1 MKVAKD
7 LFSKQSSTYKKY
19 RPTYPEELY
28 NIILEH
34 TSGRNTCWD
43 VGCGNGQVA
52 AQLAEHFDQV
62 DATDLSENQLAHA
75 VRKSNIHYAVG
86 RAEKTNF
93 PDHSF
98 DLITVGQAIHWF
110 DHDAFN
116 QEVKRVLKSGG
127 TFAIWCYELSRVS
140 NEIDAVIW
148 DFYTDKIGTYWAPE
162 RRFIDEHYA
171 TIPFPFDEVNMGNT
185 PVLMHVNWTLDIM
198 EGYLNSWSSV
208 QKYIK
213 ENGNN
218 PVDEVAE
225 KLAPLWKGSLEVVFP
240 LYLRIGK
247 V

>member
-7 LFSKQSSTYKKY
+7 LFSKQSSTYKRY
-19 RPTYPEELY
+19 RPTYPEKLY
-28 NIILEH
+28 DLILGE
-34 TSGRNTCWD
+34 TSDRNLCWD

-52 AQLAEHFDQV
+52 AQLATHFDQV
-62 DATDLSENQLAHA
+62 EATDLSENQLAHA
-75 VRKSNIHYAVG
+75 VQKTNIHYAVG

-93 PDHSF
+93 LDHSF

-116 QEVKRVLKSGG
+116 QEVKRVLKPGG

-140 NEIDAVIW
+140 SEIDAVIW
-148 DFYTDKIGTYWAPE
+148 DFYTDKIGSYWAPE

-171 TIPFPFDEVNMGNT
+171 TVPFPFDEVNMGDT
-185 PVLMHVNWTLDIM
+185 PVLMQVNWTVDVM

-213 ENGNN
+213 ENGTN
-218 PVDEVAE
+218 PVDDVIE
-225 KLAPLWKGSLEVVFP
+225 KLAPLWNGSLEVVFP